1 MKKIEVRI
9 HVHKI
14 ADVSEALK
22 TAGFGGPSVSGIN
35 GYTDLTD
42 REKKATGYLKDE
54 TFSAKATIEIVVADE
69 DVEKAIL
76 IIRESGRPKKIGD
89 DKKLPH
95 PLYDA
100 IHIYSVK

>member
-1 MKKIEVRI
+1 MKKIEASI

-22 TAGFGGPSVSGIN
+22 AAGFGGLSVSGVN
-35 GYTDLTD
+35 GHTGPTNRGKQGD
-42 REKKATGYLKDE
+42 EKS
-54 TFSAKATIEIVVADE
+54 SAKATIEILVADE
-69 DVEKAIL
+69 DVEKVIM

-89 DKKLPH
+89 GKKLPH

-100 IHIYSVK
+100 IHIRSVK

>member
-1 MKKIEVRI
+1 MKKIEARI

-22 TAGFGGPSVSGIN
+22 AAGFGGPSVSGNN
-35 GYTDLTD
+35 GRVGQSQD
-42 REKKATGYLKDE
+42 EKS
-54 TFSAKATIEIVVADE
+54 FAKATIEIIVADE
-69 DVEKAIL
+69 DVEKVIM

-89 DKKLPH
+89 GKKLPH

-100 IHIYSVK
+100 IHIHSVK

>member
-1 MKKIEVRI
+1 MKKIEARI

-22 TAGFGGPSVSGIN
+22 AAGFGGQSVSGAN
-35 GYTDLTD
+35 GHTGPTD
-42 REKKATGYLKDE
+42 RPQDEKS
-54 TFSAKATIEIVVADE
+54 SAKATIEIVVADK
-69 DVEKAIL
+69 DVEKVIM

-89 DKKLPH
+89 NKKLPH

-100 IHIYSVK
+100 IHIRSVK